1 MDAKFK
7 GEASSSSLFP
17 AAPGRSSR
25 VADPA
30 PPPARA
36 GEEALRASGL
46 PYTVVRPGGLTDK
59 PAGEAQ
65 LLACEPR
72 CTHNPLLHPPHAPP
86 PPPLISWLPL
96 ARAVQGDRASG
107 MVTRGD
113 VAAVCV
119 AALSDLAAEQVTFE
133 LVSDAKAAAAA
144 APLPEQLRG
153 LFAGLQRDA

>member
-1 MDAKFK
+1 VVNTIEAAKAVGGVGRVVLVSSCLTTPKNRLHPLRILLNNVRWGLMDAKFK
-7 GEASSSSLFP
+7 GEASSSPLFP

-30 PPPARA
+30 PSPARA

-72 CTHNPLLHPPHAPP
+72 CTHNPLLHPPMHPRRRRSQVGCRTRAQCKATAP
-86 PPPLISWLPL
+86 
-96 ARAVQGDRASG
+96 
-107 MVTRGD
+107 
-113 VAAVCV
+113 AAW
-119 AALSDLAAEQVTFE
+119 
-133 LVSDAKAAAAA
+133 
-144 APLPEQLRG
+144 
-153 LFAGLQRDA
+153 